1 MNIVLDTNVI
11 VAAMR
16 SKRGA
21 SNLLLQLLGE
31 RNWQTNISVPLLLEY
46 EEVCKREMPPLGIS
60 DQEID
65 EFLDYLC
72 AVCVHRRIFY
82 LWRPQLPDPDDDFL
96 LELAVEA
103 EADCIVTFNKRD
115 FPNVSR
121 FGIQVLTPKEFLQL
135 TGDLP

>member
-1 MNIVLDTNVI
+1 MFAQTVDFYE
-11 VAAMR
+11 
-16 SKRGA
+16 GD
-21 SNLLLQLLGE
+21 
-31 RNWQTNISVPLLLEY
+31 WQAKISVPLLLEY
-46 EEVCKREMPPLGIS
+46 ES

-65 EFLDYLC
+65 GFLDYLC